1 MAKEEFF
8 KFLIL
13 YKLFGFIVSI
23 YINICEFSITHHKKI
38 VLVIIKLLIVKC
50 LNCRVFKS

>member
-23 YINICEFSITHHKKI
+23 YINICEFSITHHKK
-38 VLVIIKLLIVKC
+38 
-50 LNCRVFKS
+50 NCFSYN